1 MHKCAYTWPVSY
13 EWDPA
18 KARANFAKHGVRFA
32 DAVTVFEDDLALTM
46 RDPSSDEEER
56 WITLGRD
63 GLARV
68 IVVVYT
74 WRKDNV
80 RLISA
85 RPATAREKSQY
96 EEHHET

>member
-1 MHKCAYTWPVSY
+1 MSY

-18 KARANFAKHGVRFA
+18 KARANFGKHGVRFA
-32 DAVTVFEDDLALTM
+32 DAVTVLEDDLALTM
-46 RDPSSDEEER
+46 RDPSSEEEER
-56 WITLGRD
+56 WITLGRN
-63 GLARV
+63 GLGRV

-85 RPATAREKSQY
+85 RPATAREKRQY
-96 EEHHET
+96 EEHYET

>member
-1 MHKCAYTWPVSY
+1 MSY

-32 DAVTVFEDDLALTM
+32 DAVTVLEDELALTM

-56 WITLGRD
+56 WITLGRND
-63 GLARV
+63 LGRV

-85 RPATAREKSQY
+85 RPATAQEKSQY

>member
-1 MHKCAYTWPVSY
+1 MSY

-18 KARANFAKHGVRFA
+18 KARANFGKHGVHFA
-32 DAVTVFEDDLALTM
+32 DAVAILEDDFALTM
-46 RDPSSDEEER
+46 RDLSSEEER
-56 WITLGRD
+56 WITLGRN
-63 GLARV
+63 GLGRV

-85 RPATAREKSQY
+85 RPATAREKRQY